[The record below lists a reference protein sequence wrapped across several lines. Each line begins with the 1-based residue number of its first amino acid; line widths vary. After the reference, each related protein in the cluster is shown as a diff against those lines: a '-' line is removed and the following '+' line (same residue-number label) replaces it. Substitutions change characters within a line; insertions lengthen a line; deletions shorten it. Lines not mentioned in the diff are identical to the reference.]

1 MIYILTSI
9 LMVIGTLFHCM
20 QKIRMLRLK
29 FPQCNPHQVLKTFMG
44 EEWDSLFVSF
54 LVWLVYELWIYLAIR
69 NQYKLP
75 DWYEMYGIY
84 GLSLVLGYCGQRVAY
99 KYLGT
104 AEKAL
109 AKRAEAIDEKNN
121 SQ

>member
-1 MIYILTSI
+1 
-9 LMVIGTLFHCM
+9 
-20 QKIRMLRLK
+20 
-29 FPQCNPHQVLKTFMG
+29 MG